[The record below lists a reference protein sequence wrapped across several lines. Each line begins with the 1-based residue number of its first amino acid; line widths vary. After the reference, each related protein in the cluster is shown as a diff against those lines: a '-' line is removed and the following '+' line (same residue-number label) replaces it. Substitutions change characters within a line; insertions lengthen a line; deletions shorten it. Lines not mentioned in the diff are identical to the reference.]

1 MSLCLFLVKKVPSH
15 GLELSRL
22 ETGDA
27 TVEEA
32 TDKVGE
38 WVVGLQRERITWHG
52 RFFLEVSGS
61 QEQSVVHLNKE
72 RSPFE
77 WIGIQ
82 MDTNGIE
89 SYWAGIG
96 FILSSKP
103 PIVKKHVWH
112 CCM

>member
-38 WVVGLQRERITWHG
+38 WIVGLQRERITWHG
-52 RFFLEVSGS
+52 RNCS
-61 QEQSVVHLNKE
+61 
-72 RSPFE
+72 
-77 WIGIQ
+77 
-82 MDTNGIE
+82 
-89 SYWAGIG
+89 
-96 FILSSKP
+96 
-103 PIVKKHVWH
+103 
-112 CCM
+112 